1 MRIETFIHDAAPTYP
16 IIHATILKESWPI
29 MYMLKEVKAPRKEE
43 IAIPTISNVVIS
55 VFVLDFESLNII
67 RDTTTEVT
75 NPNIPYITSGK
86 LSIYAI
92 TAPKVA
98 LADIPI
104 I

>member
-1 MRIETFIHDAAPTYP
+1 METFNHDAAPIYP
-16 IIHATILKESWPI
+16 IIHVTILKESCPI
-29 MYMLKEVKAPRKEE
+29 IYILKEVNAPRKDEM
-43 IAIPTISNVVIS
+43 AIPTISNVVIS

-67 RDTTTEVT
+67 RETTTEVT

-86 LSIYAI
+86 SNIYAI